1 MAQLREK
8 RLFLLDMDGTI
19 YLDEQLFD
27 GVTEF
32 LRYVRRIGGQ
42 YLFLTN
48 NSSRGVEGYIEKMHR
63 LGIDTCREDYLTSVD
78 ATIRYLRVG
87 LPGKTC
93 YVAGTASFMDQ
104 LAQAGIPV
112 TRDREQA
119 EVLLCGFDTELTFQ
133 KLEDACILLNRGVP
147 FIATN
152 PDWVCPTWYGS
163 VPDCGSVCRMLT
175 TATGREPTF
184 IGKPQ
189 PEMARLAMER
199 TGFSPE
205 QTVLLEKC
213 KHDSAREQL
222 VQVSM
227 HYIRFLTEHPAFR
240 RIVMQSFQDCD
251 EEYRVLRGQMS
262 IKTYEVVSRYC
273 EEVQMP
279 PDVRKRKTF
288 IVRAIIYSAALF
300 FDNGELEYNEKNMEQ
315 VRGLLEREFDLP

>member
-1 MAQLREK
+1 MGTKENTGARNTREALILAGLEELNEYGIQHFSTRRVAK
-8 RLFLLDMDGTI
+8 ACGMSCAAPYKHFKDSH
-19 YLDEQLFD
+19 
-27 GVTEF
+27 EF
-32 LRYVRRIGGQ
+32 IAKIL
-42 YLFLTN
+42 
-48 NSSRGVEGYIEKMHR
+48 GYINR
-63 LGIDTCREDYLTSVD
+63 LYD
-78 ATIRYLRVG
+78 A
-87 LPGKTC
+87 
-93 YVAGTASFMDQ
+93 
-104 LAQAGIPV
+104 
-112 TRDREQA
+112 
-119 EVLLCGFDTELTFQ
+119 
-133 KLEDACILLNRGVP
+133 
-147 FIATN
+147 
-152 PDWVCPTWYGS
+152 
-163 VPDCGSVCRMLT
+163 
-175 TATGREPTF
+175 
-184 IGKPQ
+184 
-189 PEMARLAMER
+189 
-199 TGFSPE
+199 E

>member
-1 MAQLREK
+1 MAQLSKK

-32 LRYVRRIGGQ
+32 LRYVRRIGGR

-78 ATIRYLRVG
+78 ATIRYLRVS

-133 KLEDACILLNRGVP
+133 KLEGQLLFLLMEHSLVRQDPKIDIDLLAIGIQYDYDIL
-147 FIATN
+147 
-152 PDWVCPTWYGS
+152 S
-163 VPDCGSVCRMLT
+163 
-175 TATGREPTF
+175 
-184 IGKPQ
+184 
-189 PEMARLAMER
+189 
-199 TGFSPE
+199 
-205 QTVLLEKC
+205 
-213 KHDSAREQL
+213 H
-222 VQVSM
+222 
-227 HYIRFLTEHPAFR
+227 HH
-240 RIVMQSFQDCD
+240 
-251 EEYRVLRGQMS
+251 
-262 IKTYEVVSRYC
+262 
-273 EEVQMP
+273 
-279 PDVRKRKTF
+279 
-288 IVRAIIYSAALF
+288 
-300 FDNGELEYNEKNMEQ
+300 
-315 VRGLLEREFDLP
+315 